1 MSQHFLLS
9 SKARGLS
16 LAKLFSMSD
25 EQAKDLFAELRWSET
40 EGSPVCPA
48 CGHKEFYSIKTRN
61 QFRCKD
67 CAHTYSVTSNTI
79 FANNK
84 LPIKTYLIAIAIFTN
99 AVKSVSALQLSRDL
113 NCQYKTAWVLAQK
126 IRESLL
132 INRNEEK
139 LDGVCEIDGV
149 YTGSYIRPKND
160 INKRIDRRKVFMPK
174 KRVIISIRQRAEN
187 GVGAS
192 RTLTHVLRS
201 ENSFDIKNIVLN
213 SVEKG
218 ATIHADDALGYDDLH
233 AYYDMKRVNHKV
245 QYSDNGI
252 SVNQCES
259 YNSRFRRMQYGQCH
273 HISHD
278 YLAFYANEIAY
289 REDMRRTDNL
299 SVFRDIVTKC
309 AISPTSQTFVG
320 YWQKNKKGGV

>member
-16 LAKLFSMSD
+16 LAKLFSMSE

-192 RTLTHVLRS
+192 RTITHVLRS
-201 ENSFDIKNIVLN
+201 ENSFDIKNR
-213 SVEKG
+213 G
-218 ATIHADDALGYDDLH
+218 
-233 AYYDMKRVNHKV
+233 
-245 QYSDNGI
+245 
-252 SVNQCES
+252 
-259 YNSRFRRMQYGQCH
+259 
-273 HISHD
+273 
-278 YLAFYANEIAY
+278 
-289 REDMRRTDNL
+289 
-299 SVFRDIVTKC
+299 
-309 AISPTSQTFVG
+309 
-320 YWQKNKKGGV
+320 